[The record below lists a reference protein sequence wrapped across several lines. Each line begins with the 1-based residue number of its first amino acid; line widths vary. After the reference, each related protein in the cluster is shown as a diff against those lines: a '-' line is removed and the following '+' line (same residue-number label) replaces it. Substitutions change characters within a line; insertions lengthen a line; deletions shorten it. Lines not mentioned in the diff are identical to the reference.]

1 MRPASS
7 LDRRVREVEALIGK
21 PIILRSMRSP
31 ERNLRGRISSI
42 PGAALLEYRDETA
55 GYFWDCDIVRELLEH
70 LAAGGGPAVFRDDC
84 PQPAT
89 PPNPDNQGSE
99 CNPP

>member
-21 PIILRSMRSP
+21 PIVLRSVRSSD
-31 ERNLRGRISSI
+31 RNLRGRITSI
-42 PGAALLEYRDETA
+42 PGAMVLEYRDETA

-70 LAAGGGPAVFRDDC
+70 LAAGGGPADFRDDA
-84 PQPAT
+84 PGFAT
-89 PPNPDNQGSE
+89 PPNPDH
-99 CNPP
+99 